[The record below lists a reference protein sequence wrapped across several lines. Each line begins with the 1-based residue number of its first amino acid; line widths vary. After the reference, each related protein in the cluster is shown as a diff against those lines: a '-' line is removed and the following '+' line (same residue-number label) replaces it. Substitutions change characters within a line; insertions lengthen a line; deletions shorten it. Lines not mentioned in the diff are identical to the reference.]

1 MSMSSDNF
9 NEMAYADRYIQYV
22 AQGVGFI
29 AGIVSFSLGILNCLT
44 LKSACFAAGTILSII
59 GTILIVLEAPL
70 CCIGL
75 ACTNRVYE
83 FSQRFSYLLRA
94 VVYFVAAVV
103 PLLLCLLSPTVWLG
117 AAPVATCGV
126 LYGVRAFRRDQ
137 RDRGFEGDA
146 EPAGGE
152 QPGSKSNL
160 LAMSWA
166 SYFPEQLTEKPVG
179 LVALTGLDVERN
191 PSHKAILD
199 TFSQHRK
206 PDRLPLRFVRNAVD
220 HEYPKCKTKRTSYE
234 WYIPKGILKCG
245 WLRKHL
251 VLVPSL
257 VVVFF
262 DLDWDDPQFREKQ
275 IECASRVRV
284 VRECLAGRLTSVAVV
299 LLQRKPALPL
309 EEDLSAKERAPS
321 LCSACDLNPNHL
333 FVLVQTEH
341 LYGYI
346 IRLESAFFDLSQN
359 YYHQEARRV
368 KSHRDNLNKISHQL
382 LFVRHQF
389 KVAFYNELKQDQ
401 AAALK
406 HYKECY
412 THILDLRLHEKHIL
426 ETKVIAGFVN
436 YKICKLLFQKNA
448 MDAIKQFKAFTDY
461 FKDRVGMMELAF
473 EHYSWLSKQNEL
485 FGELFNEA
493 VKLGLSAVQ
502 MQHPGIYF
510 QEAARHAIM
519 RKTHSQKLCRFV
531 DLSDRPNPLADL
543 NNLDF
548 YGQRPWRQGNQSF
561 DPPDYGKERDG
572 IQALQNEELKV
583 DLSAQIISLLGN
595 AVRYFKK
602 YKSPRTKQ
610 QLYVQMSEEHYNAKQ
625 YSECLS
631 CLVAVL
637 DDYRREGWWTI
648 LTCILQLCLRA
659 AYAIAAPQPYVHAC
673 LELMNSR
680 ACLPELDRQRIQGGL
695 VQLVATGAPPPP
707 GQLPAAD
714 CADAQPAWV
723 AAAAAAS
730 GEQREILV
738 DMDKLKSFVKCRIA
752 FTSKSYEANQPMC
765 LHVYLLCDC
774 VQDIEFSQL
783 SVQFTN
789 PAYNDL
795 CNLSDSQQL
804 TLRPNRPA
812 CIAFQLAAEPQDT
825 GRELGVTSVSLVMS
839 GPGLALRL
847 RWKIDTA
854 AAVAAAAAENPF
866 HADATSASDSAGSA
880 TVAAGDWAELKHR
893 PFTRVVPKA
902 AQVSV
907 NVTHESPALVNEFYP
922 VTLAL
927 RNNEPTRIFN
937 CRLSLALV
945 SSAQQQL
952 QGAARK
958 ISEAKGEQ
966 QQQQQQS
973 SAQQDRGFHMTCD
986 PMQSAKNPGDTPVDR
1001 LSDLDLGAIDIG
1013 ATAARTFYCQI
1024 FQPGDKEISISF
1036 VSTPSVSVRD
1046 PFVLS
1051 TTTRSQS
1058 PWALDIAGSQLRLS
1072 QHVRVAGDSAPA
1084 PVDGETEAESGD
1096 PAEPKGSQLAGFL
1109 HTDDN
1114 SPVTV
1119 KESECLTE
1127 CWILAADTVRTQNF
1141 RLGAYVIRWRR
1152 QAAQMR
1158 KQIQLPIVST
1168 TVPLPAVNLYN
1179 LPLCVSLSL
1188 PPSGTVYQ
1196 PVSLAYSLEN
1206 RTAYPQEVQFSVDRS
1221 DCFMFSGMKTGRVLE
1236 LQGRVLELQGRVLDL
1251 QGRVLDLQGRVLDL
1265 QGRQL
1270 QA

>member
-1 MSMSSDNF
+1 
-9 NEMAYADRYIQYV
+9 
-22 AQGVGFI
+22 
-29 AGIVSFSLGILNCLT
+29 
-44 LKSACFAAGTILSII
+44 
-59 GTILIVLEAPL
+59 
-70 CCIGL
+70 
-75 ACTNRVYE
+75 
-83 FSQRFSYLLRA
+83 
-94 VVYFVAAVV
+94 
-103 PLLLCLLSPTVWLG
+103 
-117 AAPVATCGV
+117 
-126 LYGVRAFRRDQ
+126 
-137 RDRGFEGDA
+137 
-146 EPAGGE
+146 
-152 QPGSKSNL
+152 

-1024 FQPGDKEISISF
+1024 FQPGDKEISISVIYDTEVPVLGRSIVCSASLTDSFTVSCVAPFEIVSDVQSMSF

-1096 PAEPKGSQLAGFL
+1096 PAEPKGSQLAGL
-1109 HTDDN
+1109 
-1114 SPVTV
+1114 TV

-1221 DCFMFSGMKTGRVLE
+1221 DCFMFSGMKTVTFRILPQTAHRLEYCAYPMSTGLLE
-1236 LQGRVLELQGRVLDL
+1236 LPRIAIRLDGTEVPVYTL
-1251 QGRVLDLQGRVLDL
+1251 LKDLPSHLFVAPPGKSTGATNEQL
-1265 QGRQL
+1265 RQPNGSENL
-1270 QA
+1270 VEV

>member
-1 MSMSSDNF
+1 
-9 NEMAYADRYIQYV
+9 
-22 AQGVGFI
+22 
-29 AGIVSFSLGILNCLT
+29 
-44 LKSACFAAGTILSII
+44 
-59 GTILIVLEAPL
+59 
-70 CCIGL
+70 
-75 ACTNRVYE
+75 
-83 FSQRFSYLLRA
+83 
-94 VVYFVAAVV
+94 
-103 PLLLCLLSPTVWLG
+103 
-117 AAPVATCGV
+117 
-126 LYGVRAFRRDQ
+126 
-137 RDRGFEGDA
+137 
-146 EPAGGE
+146 
-152 QPGSKSNL
+152 

-206 PDRLPLRFVRNAVD
+206 PDRLPLRFVRNA
-220 HEYPKCKTKRTSYE
+220 
-234 WYIPKGILKCG
+234 GILKCG

-448 MDAIKQFKAFTDY
+448 MDAIKQFKA
-461 FKDRVGMMELAF
+461 
-473 EHYSWLSKQNEL
+473 NEL

-493 VKLGLSAVQ
+493 VKLGLSA
-502 MQHPGIYF
+502 
-510 QEAARHAIM
+510 EAARHAIM

-723 AAAAAAS
+723 AAR
-730 GEQREILV
+730 GGCFR
-738 DMDKLKSFVKCRIA
+738 
-752 FTSKSYEANQPMC
+752 
-765 LHVYLLCDC
+765 CDC

-966 QQQQQQS
+966 QQQQQQQQQQS

-1024 FQPGDKEISISF
+1024 FQPGDKEISISVIYDTEVPVLGRSIVCSASLTDSFTVSCVAPFEIVSDVQSMSF

-1096 PAEPKGSQLAGFL
+1096 PAEPKGSQLAGL
-1109 HTDDN
+1109 
-1114 SPVTV
+1114 TV

-1141 RLGAYVIRWRR
+1141 RLGAYLRC
-1152 QAAQMR
+1152 ANT
-1158 KQIQLPIVST
+1158 IQLPIVST

-1251 QGRVLDLQGRVLDL
+1251 QGRVLELQGRVLDL
-1265 QGRQL
+1265 QGRVLELQDRVLELEDRVLELHDRVLELQDRVLDLQVTFRILPQTAHRLEYCAYPMSTGLLELPRIAIRLDGTEVPVYTLLKDLPSHLFVAPPGKSTGATNEQL
-1270 QA
+1270 RQPNGSENLVEV

>member
-1 MSMSSDNF
+1 
-9 NEMAYADRYIQYV
+9 
-22 AQGVGFI
+22 
-29 AGIVSFSLGILNCLT
+29 
-44 LKSACFAAGTILSII
+44 
-59 GTILIVLEAPL
+59 
-70 CCIGL
+70 
-75 ACTNRVYE
+75 
-83 FSQRFSYLLRA
+83 
-94 VVYFVAAVV
+94 
-103 PLLLCLLSPTVWLG
+103 
-117 AAPVATCGV
+117 
-126 LYGVRAFRRDQ
+126 
-137 RDRGFEGDA
+137 
-146 EPAGGE
+146 
-152 QPGSKSNL
+152 

-199 TFSQHRK
+199 TTGSPTDF
-206 PDRLPLRFVRNAVD
+206 PLRFVRNAVD

-299 LLQRKPALPL
+299 LLQRKPALPPRRRSKRKRARAQPVL
-309 EEDLSAKERAPS
+309 GLRPESESPVRAGADRASLRLHYSVGERLLRLVPELLPS
-321 LCSACDLNPNHL
+321 
-333 FVLVQTEH
+333 
-341 LYGYI
+341 G
-346 IRLESAFFDLSQN
+346 
-359 YYHQEARRV
+359 ARRV

-473 EHYSWLSKQNEL
+473 EHYSWLSKQNETVWR
-485 FGELFNEA
+485 A
-493 VKLGLSAVQ
+493 VQRGRETGLSAVQ

-519 RKTHSQKLCRFV
+519 RKTHSQKLCR
-531 DLSDRPNPLADL
+531 DRPNPLADL

-695 VQLVATGAPPPP
+695 VQLVATGRAASW
-707 GQLPAAD
+707 PAAGRRLRRRSTGVGGRGGG
-714 CADAQPAWV
+714 CF
-723 AAAAAAS
+723 
-730 GEQREILV
+730 R
-738 DMDKLKSFVKCRIA
+738 
-752 FTSKSYEANQPMC
+752 
-765 LHVYLLCDC
+765 CDC

-880 TVAAGDWAELKHR
+880 TVAG
-893 PFTRVVPKA
+893 VVPKA

-937 CRLSLALV
+937 CRLSLAL
-945 SSAQQQL
+945 QQL

-958 ISEAKGEQ
+958 ISEAKGEQQQQ

-1024 FQPGDKEISISF
+1024 FQPGDKEISISVIYDTEVPVLGRSIVCSASLTDSFTVSCVAPFEIVSDVQSMSF

-1084 PVDGETEAESGD
+1084 PADGETEAESGD
-1096 PAEPKGSQLAGFL
+1096 PR
-1109 HTDDN
+1109 N
-1114 SPVTV
+1114 
-1119 KESECLTE
+1119 
-1127 CWILAADTVRTQNF
+1127 
-1141 RLGAYVIRWRR
+1141 RR
-1152 QAAQMR
+1152 A
-1158 KQIQLPIVST
+1158 
-1168 TVPLPAVNLYN
+1168 
-1179 LPLCVSLSL
+1179 
-1188 PPSGTVYQ
+1188 PSW
-1196 PVSLAYSLEN
+1196 P
-1206 RTAYPQEVQFSVDRS
+1206 D
-1221 DCFMFSGMKTGRVLE
+1221 
-1236 LQGRVLELQGRVLDL
+1236 
-1251 QGRVLDLQGRVLDL
+1251 
-1265 QGRQL
+1265 
-1270 QA
+1270 